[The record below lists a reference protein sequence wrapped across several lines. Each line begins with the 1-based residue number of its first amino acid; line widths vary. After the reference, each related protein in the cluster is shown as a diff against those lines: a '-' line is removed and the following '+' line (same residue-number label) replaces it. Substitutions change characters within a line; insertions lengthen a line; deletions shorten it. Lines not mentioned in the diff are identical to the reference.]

1 MKRLLFLV
9 SLIPSL
15 CFSQTTLKFNY
26 TEVCS
31 EEQRQMAV
39 NIDPNSNSYSFFGET
54 KSFTSQEIADGAP
67 YEWLNRVY
75 KRWSEYYPCAEIRS
89 LVAASTKSSSESSK
103 VDINAPIVVV
113 QSDLGYLNSFFTT
126 SAGFSNTNLL
136 TNESEG
142 YTFNG
147 STSRVFGIGYY
158 RVTPFA
164 NSIKGITNT
173 NVILFENDFLGSLS
187 TGLTANKGDLFAF
200 IFNAYIFGNLNGYGF
215 QDSSVLLGLSY
226 PFFKTRNVDLTGLLL
241 TSYTYRVKVFKLDYW
256 FEDYV
261 SFSPYINLTYR
272 LTQTFG
278 LNLSYT
284 TTLRTDIYKKDQY
297 GILLGGR
304 VFF

>member
-1 MKRLLFLV
+1 VNRFLFL
-9 SLIPSL
+9 LLLLPSTV
-15 CFSQTTLKFNY
+15 FSQSLKFNY

-31 EEQRQMAV
+31 EEQRQMVV
-39 NIDPNSNSYSFFGET
+39 NIDSNSNSYSFFGET

-164 NSIKGITNT
+164 NNIKGITNT